1 MAQHRA
7 KMAEFGITI
16 DADCLVF
23 PTEWDV
29 ERVHEYQA
37 QLFADGFFNNSDDDL
52 EEDLN
57 GMDFS
62 DEDEDEDEDE
72 DDNNKKKRR
81 KNKWKKFCPKRS
93 RRE

>member
-7 KMAEFGITI
+7 KMAEFGSTI

-23 PTEWDV
+23 PTEWHV
-29 ERVHEYQA
+29 ERVHEYQD
-37 QLFADGFFNNSDDDL
+37 QLFADGFYNDSDDDL

-57 GMDFS
+57 GMGIS

-72 DDNNKKKRR
+72 NKKKRR

-93 RRE
+93 SRE